1 MGTRHLTVIVKDNKI
16 KLSQYG
22 QWDGY
27 FNGQGENFVE
37 FVRKYLQTERGLKK
51 FKQKLDFLKE
61 VDDETFNE
69 LLEIAKKIESFKE
82 YSIPFSVFLPQFSRD
97 TGTDILRIIAELPI
111 SDFDGKYYP
120 IHICD
125 DAGWCEFIYV
135 LNLDTDEV
143 YMLTDWHFDTK
154 FKQQTCDIIDKQF
167 QGFDCWYKEK
177 IENLPDV
184 DTIRKYNDEIG
195 LGNG

>member
-1 MGTRHLTVIVKDNKI
+1 MGTRHLTVIVKDNEI

-27 FNGQGENFVE
+27 FNGQGENFVK
-37 FVRKYLQTERGLKK
+37 FVRDYLQTERGLKK

-61 VDDETFNE
+61 VDDETYNE
-69 LLEIAKKIESFKE
+69 LSEMARKIESFKE

-97 TGTDILRIIAELPI
+97 TGTDILRIIAELPT

-125 DAGWCEFIYV
+125 DASWCEFIYV

-143 YMLTDWHFDTK
+143 YMLTDWHFKAEHKQHSCSIIEEK
-154 FKQQTCDIIDKQF
+154 FPEF
-167 QGFDCWYKEK
+167 NCWYKEK
-177 IENLPDV
+177 IENLPDAE
-184 DTIRKYNDEIG
+184 TIRKYNETIG
-195 LGNG
+195 LQNG